1 MSSDRWFLRT
11 AVVLTLFFVS
21 GPATAQLPLPTPAVA
36 PEKSEKSETPREESA
51 EEDALLR
58 PKASESIP
66 LAAAPE
72 KVDVQPLADD
82 SEIAERLTS
91 ILEAT
96 EWYTAPRAEVR
107 QGVVFLYGETSTARF
122 RDWAGDLARNTQD
135 VAAVVNRVTIRE
147 SSIWDLSPVWAE
159 MEGMWRRTI
168 MSLPYLLLGL
178 VVLTLSFWAAGL
190 GSRIADRMLAS
201 RIDVP
206 LLRDV
211 LSRLCGAVIFVF
223 GIYFVL
229 RIYGLTRLAMTLLGG
244 TGIVGLVL
252 GIAFRDISENF
263 LASIFLSVQRPF
275 RPGDL
280 VQITTETGYVQR
292 LNSRTTVL
300 MTLDGNYVQ
309 IPNATVY
316 KAAITNY
323 MSNPNRR
330 ESFVVSIGYRE
341 TISDAQNLALK
352 VLADHPAVLKDPE
365 PWVLVDNLTPELIQL
380 KVYYWINGRDHSFL
394 KVRSSLIRL
403 IKSTFQD
410 HGIQLP
416 PAPAAGLASKQFQ
429 NLLDAPPVS
438 PAAPSPPPPPPRS
451 VWSAMTP
458 GGSRGVEPEK
468 SAPAKE
474 TKPRERKA
482 IATRA
487 EGRLESEE
495 RELQGQADLAR
506 PPEDGRDLLG
516 GDAELPTDEDGEAIE
531 TSSRSASDGERNG
544 RSQLVSSDGAAKRG

>member
-1 MSSDRWFLRT
+1 MRSDGWFLRI
-11 AVVLTLFFVS
+11 AFVLGGCFVTI
-21 GPATAQLPLPTPAVA
+21 AADAQLPLPTPTVSQ
-36 PEKSEKSETPREESA
+36 EESEKKQADSDEEETP
-51 EEDALLR
+51 LR
-58 PKASESIP
+58 SKPVETAP
-66 LAAAPE
+66 LAPAPE
-72 KVDVQPLADD
+72 KVDVQPLAND

-96 EWYTAPRAEVR
+96 GWFTQPRAEVR
-107 QGVVFLYGETSTARF
+107 EGVVFLYGETSTARF
-122 RDWAGDLARNTQD
+122 REWAGDLARNTQD
-135 VAAVVNRVTIRE
+135 VAAVVNRVTVRE
-147 SSIWDLSPVWAE
+147 SSIWDMSPVWAE
-159 MEGMWRRTI
+159 MEGMWRRAIT
-168 MSLPYLLLGL
+168 SLPYVLLGL
-178 VVLTLSFWAAGL
+178 LVLSLSFWMARVGT
-190 GSRIADRMLAS
+190 RVADRMLIS
-201 RIDVP
+201 RLDVP

-211 LSRLCGAVIFVF
+211 LSRLCGAVIFIF

-316 KAAITNY
+316 KSAITNY

-341 TISDAQNLALK
+341 TISEAQNLALK

-380 KVYYWINGRDHSFL
+380 KVYYWINGRDHSFV

-403 IKSTFQD
+403 IKSSFQD
-410 HGIQLP
+410 HGIQFP
-416 PAPAAGLASKQFQ
+416 PAPGAAFNAKQLQ
-429 NLLDAPPVS
+429 NLLETS
-438 PAAPSPPPPPPRS
+438 PAASAPSSPPPAPLKS
-451 VWSAMTP
+451 AWSALT
-458 GGSRGVEPEK
+458 GE
-468 SAPAKE
+468 APVTEESKKPAPPKEAKAQ
-474 TKPRERKA
+474 ERKS

-495 RELQGQADLAR
+495 RELQTQADQAR
-506 PPEDGRDLLG
+506 PPEDGRDLLR
-516 GDAELPTDEDGEAIE
+516 GDADQSPGNEPEFNE
-531 TSSRSASDGERNG
+531 TTNGTGNAGERNG
-544 RSQLVSSDGAAKRG
+544 KGELVTSDGAPKRG